1 MKKRNY
7 LLALAIAAALSITC
21 FVGYGTPQKAA
32 KTSSVITEDTASVT
46 IEARNNDAK
55 EINEKST
62 GYEGTETHTVVK
74 DSVSSN
80 NYIKLEGNTNYGI
93 TDYGFVPNT
102 NTAPK
107 AEPAPTPAPASRA
120 VTDYHITDYG
130 KTNYDDHTTDYGRT
144 NYDDH
149 VTDYGRTNYDNDFG
163 YDD

>member
-55 EINEKST
+55 EIIEK
-62 GYEGTETHTVVK
+62 
-74 DSVSSN
+74 N
-80 NYIKLEGNTNYGI
+80 
-93 TDYGFVPNT
+93 
-102 NTAPK
+102 
-107 AEPAPTPAPASRA
+107 
-120 VTDYHITDYG
+120 
-130 KTNYDDHTTDYGRT
+130 TDYGRT

-149 VTDYGRTNYDNDFG
+149 VTDYGRTNYDNDLR